1 MNTLDKQQRLQELLL
16 ELARPETKITGQNL
30 EQYIFRLQD
39 IYEADFRHLYSGVFG
54 VITSIDADDASEL
67 ARLQENIQTLHTA
80 SVSWMEEKRGHVSED
95 FCHRLEKLYDH
106 VNLDISRINYTQ
118 EIANRMEEKNR
129 KAGEEIKQLSEK
141 ATNMQKDYITIL
153 GIFSSIVITFVA
165 GMVFSSS
172 VLSNID
178 KVSIYRLTFV
188 MLMIALLLFN
198 LLNLLLDFIRRV
210 NQRGVPTQ
218 RKEKKQAG
226 SVIAGINVILF
237 IMLAV
242 DLVAWL
248 WYWHRFG

>member
-80 SVSWMEEKRGHVSED
+80 SVSWLEEKRGHVSED

-218 RKEKKQAG
+218 SNEKQAG
-226 SVIAGINVILF
+226 SVIAGINGILF

>member
-1 MNTLDKQQRLQELLL
+1 MNTPDKQQRLQELLL
-16 ELARPETKITGQNL
+16 ELAHPETKITDRNL
-30 EQYIFRLQD
+30 EQFIFRLQD

-67 ARLQENIQTLHTA
+67 ANLQENIQALHTT
-80 SVSWMEEKRGHVSED
+80 SVNWLTKKRGHVSED
-95 FCHRLEKLYDH
+95 FCHQLEKLYDH
-106 VNLDISRINYTQ
+106 VNLDISRINYTR

-129 KAGEEIKQLSEK
+129 KACEDIKQLSEK

-198 LLNLLLDFIRRV
+198 LLNLLLDFIYKV
-210 NQRGVPTQ
+210 NQRGVTTQ
-218 RKEKKQAG
+218 TTKR
-226 SVIAGINVILF
+226 SMIMYINGILF
-237 IMLAV
+237 TMVLI
-242 DLVAWL
+242 DLLAWL
-248 WYWHRFG
+248 YYWDRFG